1 MRKLIVHLAGG
12 TEVTME
18 TPADPGAIYEALTGK
33 DDWLI
38 VEDKHDERHYF
49 SIRQIA
55 YLTFVSRQDIGFS

>member
-18 TPADPGAIYEALTGK
+18 TEAAPDVVYEALKGEEE
-33 DDWLI
+33 WLI
-38 VEDKHDERHYF
+38 VQDNHNERHYF

-55 YLTFVSRQDIGFS
+55 YLTFVSRQGIGFS